1 MGLVFTPILFVV
13 LILYVASPFLVDMK
27 EKAAQEKKATEL
39 EKLRKAKED
48 AVATLK
54 DIDMDYRMG
63 KLSEN
68 DYETL
73 KVQHQQR
80 AVEVLQKLEVA
91 EKKERKKKKR

>member
-1 MGLVFTPILFVV
+1 
-13 LILYVASPFLVDMK
+13 MK

>member
-1 MGLVFTPILFVV
+1 
-13 LILYVASPFLVDMK
+13 
-27 EKAAQEKKATEL
+27 
-39 EKLRKAKED
+39 LRKAKED

>member
-1 MGLVFTPILFVV
+1 MGLVFAPILFVV
-13 LILYVASPFLVDMK
+13 LILYVASPFLTDMK

-39 EKLRKAKED
+39 EKLRRAKED

-73 KVQHQQR
+73 KVRHQQR
-80 AVEVLQKLEVA
+80 AVGVLQKLEVA